1 MGRPKK
7 EAPNRADQRY
17 EVKITIPVE
26 YGGNGKQKS
35 FYSRKSKSDANL
47 AGLEYIEKLK
57 NNQLVNEYKY
67 QSFSAWA
74 DKWLQVYKKGDVKSN
89 SYAFTY
95 KNSVNNHLKPYFKD
109 KNLNDIKA
117 SDIKAFF
124 LEKQKTH
131 AYDSCRKML
140 MCLNGIFETAI
151 DEDLC
156 IKNPARNIKLVR
168 EDPNARSISKE
179 AMNQKRVYSKQQLDL
194 LIEFAKTHRFGIDF
208 LMLACTGIRR
218 GELLAITDK
227 DVDTKNDIL
236 HIRHAVAEL
245 EDEKSGK
252 FVAVRGKTKN
262 VSSIRDIPIPHW
274 LSEYI
279 NNLPHTVEV
288 GGNKKLGISPTQIK
302 TKYLVHTKTGGTCS
316 PRTWSRRHYDV
327 FMEEAIEHYADKEI
341 EIPHLNPHEIRH
353 TFATHRYAEGMN
365 LLSLA
370 KILGH
375 TDLNMLAQR
384 YGHTDLDKLRKDLG
398 YAKQSI

>member
-7 EAPNRADQRY
+7 ELPNRADQRF
-17 EVKITIPVE
+17 EIKMIIPIE
-26 YGGNGKQKS
+26 YGGDGKQKS
-35 FYSRKSKSDANL
+35 FYSRKSKEDAKL
-47 AGLEYIEKLK
+47 SGLEYIERLK
-57 NNQLVNEYKY
+57 NNRLKNQYKF
-67 QSFSAWA
+67 QSFSSWA
-74 DKWLQVYKKGDVKSN
+74 DKWLEVYKKGDVKSN

-95 KNSVNNHLKPYFKD
+95 KNAVNNHLKPYFKE

-117 SDIKAFF
+117 SDVKSFF
-124 LEKQKTH
+124 KEKQKTH

-168 EDPNARSISKE
+168 DDPNAISAPDGGYNE
-179 AMNQKRVYSKQQLDL
+179 KRIYSKQHLDL
-194 LIEFAKTHRFGIDF
+194 LIEFAKSHRFGIDF

-218 GELLAITDK
+218 GELLAIITDE
-227 DVDTKNDIL
+227 DIDTQNDIL
-236 HIRHAVAEL
+236 HIRHAVADV
-245 EDEKSGK
+245 EDEESGK
-252 FVAVRGKTKN
+252 FKAVRGKTKN
-262 VSSIRDIPIPHW
+262 FSSVRDIPIPHW

-279 NNLPHTVEV
+279 DALPRTIKI
-288 GGNKKLGISPTQIK
+288 GGNKRKNIAPISVPAK
-302 TKYLVHTKTGGTCS
+302 FLVYTKFGKQCS
-316 PRTWSRRHYDV
+316 PRTWSRRHYET
-327 FMEEAIEHYADKEI
+327 FIIEAIEFYAGKNI
-341 EIPHLNPHEIRH
+341 EIPQLTPHEIRH

-384 YGHTDLDKLRKDLG
+384 YGHTDLDKLKKDLG
-398 YAKQSI
+398 YTEI